1 MTTEPETGEPPPEP
15 PRLLDKPGNVKGVL
29 WGFLGA
35 CIAIVGYEIYRPLGS
50 SVTLE
55 DGGEAVHHLAERAAS
70 LEFVGSFALYGFV
83 SCVALVIMGKGLR
96 RLTMRS
102 EDFYDPDDAKTSDG
116 DQKPGDEA
124 T

>member
-1 MTTEPETGEPPPEP
+1 MTTKPEEEPPPEP
-15 PRLLDKPGNVKGVL
+15 PRFLDKPGNVKGVL

-35 CIAIVGYEIYRPLGS
+35 CIAVVGYEILRPLGAAAP
-50 SVTLE
+50 LE
-55 DGGEAVHHLAERAAS
+55 DESAAVRHLAERAAS

-102 EDFYDPDDAKTSDG
+102 EDYYDADDTQASDG
-116 DQKPGDEA
+116 NQNPGDEA
-124 T
+124 G